1 MAVDFNRYSSC
12 YCPGHLDCE
21 AIEKALMEKLTLAVL
36 ITPLIALLL
45 NGYCYFYFRRKTT
58 DRRKFQQLWLAIIIF
73 SLILNFIWEMLQMPL
88 FKNMTLSRQSTL
100 FCALASV
107 ADMLMV
113 LLLYNVFTVF
123 TKSSSWVFSI
133 SGKHIALLILIGG
146 IGAVLAE
153 RRHLIAGSW
162 SYSDA
167 MPVIPIAEAGLSPVI
182 QFMLLPLLIFKLSV
196 TVVNRKI

>member
-1 MAVDFNRYSSC
+1 MAVDFNRYSTR
-12 YCPGHLDCE
+12 YCFGHLDCK
-21 AIEKALMEKLTLAVL
+21 AIEKALMEKLTLDVL
-36 ITPLIALLL
+36 ITPIIALLL
-45 NGYCYFYFRRKTT
+45 NGYCYFYFRRQTF

-88 FKNMTLSRQSTL
+88 FKNMPWSWQSTL

-107 ADMLMV
+107 VDMLMV
-113 LLLYNVFTVF
+113 LLLYNAFAVF
-123 TKSSSWVFSI
+123 TKTSLWVFSI
-133 SGKHIALLILIGG
+133 SGKQIALLILIGG

-162 SYSDA
+162 NYSEA

-196 TVVNRKI
+196 IVVNRRI